1 MLVSFLIVLV
11 LSNLASSLTKNQT
24 TDFLRL
30 EAVLKN
36 EYTRNPKMIPAIVR
50 SSFHDLMNF
59 NGILGVG
66 GPRGCILQQPMDQNK
81 QLIGPME
88 NLQRLVSLHFENG
101 SFTFADVI
109 SFAGKVAVEFA
120 YDFGGEKVRWRP
132 GRGECIHQEEE
143 LGMNLLRLLI

>member
-1 MLVSFLIVLV
+1 MFFPFHIVLV
-11 LSNLASSLTKNQT
+11 LSNLASSLTTNQ
-24 TDFLRL
+24 DFLRL

-36 EYTRNPKMIPAIVR
+36 EFTRNPKMIPAIVR
-50 SSFHDLMNF
+50 SSFHDIMNF
-59 NGILGVG
+59 DGILGVG

-81 QLIGPME
+81 QLFGSMK

-120 YDFGGEKVRWRP
+120 YDLGGEKVRWRP
-132 GRGECIHQEEE
+132 GRGECIHQEEA
-143 LGMNLLRLLI
+143 LGMIL